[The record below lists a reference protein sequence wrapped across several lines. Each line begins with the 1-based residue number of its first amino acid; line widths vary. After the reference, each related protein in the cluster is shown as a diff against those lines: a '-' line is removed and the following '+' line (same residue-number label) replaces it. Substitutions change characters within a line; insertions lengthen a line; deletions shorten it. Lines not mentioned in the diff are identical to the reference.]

1 MKQAASRMTS
11 GLSAMVGRGKP
22 VGVGLVAATVAVTL
36 GVQPALAVPAAAG
49 VECVTVSDDQAT
61 ALKVAHACELEVE
74 VRTERTSWTTV
85 YATPSGTMRVEAT
98 ALAERALVD
107 GAWLPVDPRVVAG
120 DSGDGRLEVAVSPNE
135 LTFSDGTAGQSLA
148 SMVRDGHELILDAP
162 FDLTTPRFEGDQVTY
177 PDVITDGV
185 DLVVT
190 VNPDAT
196 GFTETLVFS
205 SREAAERADKKVGIE
220 TLTFP
225 LTTSAGLQVTRQEGG
240 LVAADMFGQE
250 IFTTPAPR
258 AWDSTSQDLTGTA
271 EAAGSSWRLP
281 GQEAVGPLRARG
293 PSGWEHLAGD
303 GVDPN
308 DRSVHA
314 RSALPGDRST
324 GIGVDLVP
332 AAPRHQDAAVG
343 ADEAGD
349 SGGFGADDVLNG
361 MTAGGQASPT
371 GRLTV
376 GGAPAGSG
384 PGVAGGAGTVGER
397 STVGL
402 RLGLDADWLFDDA
415 TQFPV
420 FADPAFSGSPNAW
433 LMVHEPAGG
442 ETAQYMFD
450 GDQGLGLCDVDV
462 AAGCVA
468 DSRFRLGWRF
478 DGLDQIGLMDAD
490 RITSA
495 EFSAS
500 GEHSWD
506 CNPRGVQLW
515 RTSPFGA
522 DSDWASWGASAF
534 VEELD
539 EQVVSH
545 KTACDNVK
553 TVTWDAT
560 AAAKRLADVDGGSV
574 SLGLRA
580 TNEEDMTL
588 GWKRYHHAA
597 SLTIEYEPELDNGGE
612 GQDLAA
618 RSDNLAPVI
627 DDADTPDTA
636 APAEI
641 IPEPRGEEQPPDA
654 AAPVEDLPVGG
665 VAEVPV
671 TTEPTQV
678 DVGGLDLT
686 VAAPAEGEA
695 PDQVVVD
702 VADQAS
708 TEADGVTGVVLEVT
722 DSTPVGTA
730 AAGETRAVEATVDYG
745 EFTEAAGADWGR
757 RLRVMRIPACA
768 EETPDAPE
776 CQPELVETSNDENA
790 QTLTATLEI
799 PAAGAETVEQ
809 AASSGSD
816 EPTKTG
822 ELSAESETTGVS
834 ALQAEQPM
842 TAADAET
849 GDKFAVTSGTSSA
862 SGDWAATPINP
873 TGEWSVSGATG
884 AMGWSYPVTVPSP
897 AAGPAP
903 QLAIGYSS
911 SSLAGRVSGANNQ
924 SSWVGDGWD
933 LTTGFIERSYV
944 PCVADQDADGGD
956 TPNNATRDTADLCW
970 DGENAVMSLG
980 GKTTKLVK
988 NTAASSSTKAIWVP
1002 EADDGTLVEQILPGG
1017 PDATD
1022 RGSKEYW
1029 RVVTVDGSVH
1039 TFGRDNRFED
1049 DSLNQDSRWTVPVY
1063 GNHAGEPGHATAFAD
1078 SERVQAWR
1086 FNLDHVTDTLGN
1098 TMTYTY
1104 SAETNRYA
1112 ADVGRDGD
1120 KTYTRGGT
1128 LKRIEYGT
1136 RTGEAG
1142 HASAPYRVE
1151 FDVAERCFGGSAECP
1166 TTTKPTRSEMKRWR
1180 DTPMDLICVSG
1191 DDCESYAPAFFSRK
1205 RLTGITTRARIDGA
1219 YRDIDTYGLQQ
1230 KFRDP
1235 GDGTGKLLWLQSI
1248 TRTPGGDPNAAA
1260 VDPLK
1265 TWFAGEAKPARVNH
1279 ADLTDGL
1286 PAMNRFHVTDIV
1298 NETGGMVSIS
1308 YANSDCTPANTQDTS
1323 LAAQEANTKNCFPV
1337 RWHVAGEDEAHTEW
1351 FHSYLVTSVT
1361 QTAGGVRAGGESGH
1375 GDPDQVTYYD
1385 YEGGAG
1391 WARLDSPRLDEP
1403 VDRTWSDFRGYA
1415 QVVIRQGEDGP
1426 SSRTRYLRGLG
1437 GTVSATAGDVTRS
1450 VEDHEHLAGS
1460 VLVST
1465 GLNGTDASGNERV
1478 LSKTVTDPVV
1488 AEGITHDG
1496 LTTARTSSMTT
1507 VSVLLG
1513 ADGVVDHTTRTSKT
1527 MDEYG
1532 NTTQVD
1538 NEGDLDVGDDQ
1549 TCTRSDFHDP
1559 GTTHITGA
1567 LKQTITRAGSC
1578 DTQDDGTPGKL
1589 ISATRVS
1596 YDQQAHGQAPTEG
1609 LLTETRSIDPERGPE
1624 VGTTFEAVGWSSS
1637 DLYTTTSFDV
1647 HEPGSYPGAVG
1658 RPVAVT
1664 DAAGRTTRTDYT
1676 LAGGILTQTTSR
1688 TPDPDGTG
1696 PLTAHTATTT
1706 LSTYRGVPT
1715 KVTDANG
1722 RVTTAEY
1729 DRAGRLTRVWL
1740 PDRQGKSAS
1749 LRYEYTISS
1758 SGINAIT
1765 TRTLRADGATYQK
1778 ATSLFDGLGRDIQT
1792 QTESVDAADPGRV
1805 ITDIQYDEAG
1815 RVYQVQGPWFEP
1827 DTSPGTTI
1835 VGTDD
1840 VPEATT
1846 RMVYD
1851 DAGRTTAEIFYDN
1864 NPDNPD
1870 YERWRTRTVY
1880 DGATTLS
1887 IPPAG
1892 AVPTEATVDAH
1903 GRTIALTQYVRD
1915 QGDPAADAYP
1925 DTAGEVRDLPAQ
1937 TTTYRYDHAGRMD
1950 KVEDP
1955 EGNAWTYGYDL
1966 AGRQTE
1972 AVDPD
1977 RGTTST
1983 TYDETG
1989 QPITVT
1995 DAKGTLAYTYDAL
2008 GRVTSLRDDSPSG
2021 ALRATWTHDRY
2032 VHGPNAGQ
2040 AIKGLTTA
2048 ATRYAPDGSGDS
2060 DTDADEYVTA
2070 VTEVDAAYRTIASQV
2085 ILPEGNADLALL
2097 GSSAEDRTFET
2108 RYSYM
2113 ADGQVESVTYQ
2124 GVGNLKRETVTTG
2137 YTATGMPEWMA
2148 GGFGWGTYVAEARFN
2163 AYGELLYQDLGNT
2176 YGTVVSYQ
2184 YEPGTRRLEQV
2195 SLDRERI
2202 SGKDLNLKY
2211 AYDQAGNILSAKDVP
2226 THEGMAADRQCYTYD
2241 GLNRLTEAWTPDS
2254 GDCSEAPSVAGLNN
2268 GVAPYW
2274 ESFEYDSL
2282 GNRTSHTLRM
2292 PDGSDPEA
2300 GGSGGTEIV
2309 EDYLIPGGAG
2319 GAGDPVADDCTAD
2332 AEGPH
2337 QAATISTQ
2345 AATGAACQTMTY
2357 DGVGNTTSRVTVS
2370 DLTDVVQ
2377 DLTWDLEGEL
2387 VGVSTATTVY
2397 EEPVDEGTDEETDE
2411 GGSTTGERGV
2421 GTTTTSNVAMMYTA
2435 DGDRVLRKQDGVVT
2449 LYVGG
2454 GQEVTLDAAAATVTA
2469 TRYYMFGG
2477 QTVAV
2482 RTDRGMG
2489 GVTSLIND
2497 PHGTPLASVHN
2508 TALPT
2513 QGITK
2518 HYTLPFGDVRGDSA
2532 APPGDHRFLGA
2543 PQDSTGLLMLGARY
2557 YDPGTGRFL
2566 SVDPVMDLTNPQQW
2580 NAYGYGN
2587 ANPNTYSDP
2596 SGLFGIRN
2604 PIPGEPIVVPPPG
2617 EDEPDPQVDV
2627 ESGVSDVL
2635 PAGTPDWALEFAEGF
2650 IGYGVEVVTGII
2662 DLVEIE
2668 MEQLKACAQ
2677 SILTNCGGFYELNK
2691 QLFLDAVDPTKILEG
2706 IIAEATSL
2714 YDEFVNGSKAKAL
2727 GRLAGM
2733 LAEQLLTRGAGGA
2746 AAVAIKRAMKSVDG
2760 QPGTSVGSGTSPDCN
2775 SFVSGTLVL
2784 LADGT
2789 RKAIEDIDL
2798 GDEVLA
2804 ADEETGERT
2813 EGREV
2818 TALISGTGDKT
2829 LVTITVTDAEGHD
2842 QQIVATDAHPLWEQ
2856 ASQAWVD
2863 AIALTVGDRLQT
2875 SVGTSVQVTA
2885 IDVRHEQAT
2894 VHNLTVADDHTYYI
2908 AADTDADAILVHN
2921 DSCPVTGNSHG
2932 DMGEMAELDKLISSG
2947 YTDISSEVTLKAP
2960 DGTKFRPD
2968 FVARDPNGVLK
2979 AIEVKTN
2986 GGGLSPNQSV
2996 GYPQLRNGVEVR
3008 TDKLAGIGYPRG
3020 STIRLDLEVSL
3031 WTCPSC

>member
-1 MKQAASRMTS
+1 MASRTAS
-11 GLSAMVGRGKP
+11 GLGAVMARTARRGKP
-22 VGVGLVAATVAVTL
+22 AGVGLVAAAVAVTL
-36 GVQPALAVPAAAG
+36 GVQPVLAVPAAAG

-61 ALKVAHACELEVE
+61 ALKVAHACKLEVE
-74 VRTERTSWTTV
+74 VRSERTSWTTV
-85 YATPSGTMRVEAT
+85 YATPSGTMRVEST

-107 GAWLPVDPRVVAG
+107 GAWLPVDSRVVSG
-120 DSGDGRLEVAVSPNE
+120 DTGDGRLEVAVSPNE

-162 FDLTTPRFEGDQVTY
+162 FDLTEPVVDGDQVTY
-177 PDVITDGV
+177 PDVVTNGV
-185 DLVVT
+185 DLVVS

-196 GFTETLVFS
+196 GFTETLVFA
-205 SREAAERADKKVGIE
+205 SREAAERAEKKVGLDA
-220 TLTFP
+220 LTFP
-225 LTTSAGLQVTRQEGG
+225 LTTSTGLQVTRQEGG
-240 LVAADMFGQE
+240 LVATDMFGQE
-250 IFTTPAPR
+250 IFTAPAPR
-258 AWDSTSQDLTGTA
+258 AWDSTSRDLTGTDDTA
-271 EAAGSSWRLP
+271 RSSWRLP
-281 GQEAVGPLRARG
+281 AQEEVTPLRARG

-303 GVDPN
+303 GVDPA
-308 DRSVHA
+308 DLSVHA

-332 AAPRHQDAAVG
+332 AAPRHQDTAAAEEV
-343 ADEAGD
+343 AGGIGTAGVL
-349 SGGFGADDVLNG
+349 GGT
-361 MTAGGQASPT
+361 TAGGQPSPT
-371 GRLTV
+371 GGLTV
-376 GGAPAGSG
+376 GGAPAAGD
-384 PGVAGGAGTVGER
+384 PGVAGGAGAEGER
-397 STVGL
+397 STVGV
-402 RLGLDADWLFDDA
+402 RLELDTDWLFDDA
-415 TQFPV
+415 TKFPV
-420 FADPAFSGSPNAW
+420 YADPAFSGSPNAW

-450 GDQGLGLCDVDV
+450 GDEGLGLCDVDV

-478 DGLDQIGLMDAD
+478 DGLDQIGLMDAS

-495 EFSAS
+495 QFSAS

-515 RTSPFGA
+515 RTSPFDA
-522 DSDWASWGASAF
+522 ASDWASWGASAF

-560 AAAKRLADVDGGSV
+560 AAAKRLAEVDGGSV

-580 TNEEDMTL
+580 TNEQDMTL

-641 IPEPRGEEQPPDA
+641 TPEPRSEEQPPDP
-654 AAPVEDLPVGG
+654 AAPVEELPAGG
-665 VAEVPV
+665 VAEIPV

-722 DSTPVGTA
+722 DSTPAGTA

-757 RLRVMRIPACA
+757 RLQVMRIPACA
-768 EETPDAPE
+768 EATPEAPE

-809 AASSGSD
+809 VASSGSD
-816 EPTKTG
+816 EQTKAG
-822 ELSAESETTGVS
+822 ELSTESESTS
-834 ALQAEQPM
+834 ANAVQAEQTM

-884 AMGWSYPVTVPSP
+884 AMGWTYPVTVPSP

-911 SSLAGRVSGANNQ
+911 SSLVGRVSGANNQ
-924 SSWVGDGWD
+924 SSWIGDGWD

-988 NTAASSSTKAIWVP
+988 NTSASSSTKAIWVP

-1017 PDATD
+1017 PNATD

-1039 TFGRDNRFED
+1039 TFGRDNRFEG
-1049 DSLNQDSRWTVPVY
+1049 DSLDQDSRWTVPVY

-1098 TMTYTY
+1098 TMSYTY

-1142 HASAPYRVE
+1142 HANAPYRVE

-1205 RLTGITTRARIDGA
+1205 RLTGITTQARIDGA

-1248 TRTPGGDPNAAA
+1248 TRTPGGDPDAAA

-1265 TWFAGEAKPARVNH
+1265 TWFAGETMPARVDHEN
-1279 ADLTDGL
+1279 LTDGL

-1308 YANSDCTPANTQDTS
+1308 YKDSDCTPANTQDTS

-1351 FHSYLVTSVT
+1351 FHSYLVSSVT
-1361 QTAGGVRAGGESGH
+1361 QTAGGVRSGGVSGH

-1385 YEGGAG
+1385 YKGDAG
-1391 WARLDSPRLDEP
+1391 WARLDNPRLDEP

-1426 SSRTRYLRGLG
+1426 SARTRYLRGLG
-1437 GTVSATAGDVTRS
+1437 GTITATAGDVSRQ
-1450 VEDHEHLAGS
+1450 VDDHEHLAGM
-1460 VLVST
+1460 VVVAKA
-1465 GLNGTDASGNERV
+1465 LNGTDGSGDERV
-1478 LSKTVTDPVV
+1478 LSETVTDPVV
-1488 AEGITHDG
+1488 VEGITYDG
-1496 LTTARTSSMTT
+1496 LTTARTKSMTT
-1507 VSVLLG
+1507 VSALLG
-1513 ADGVVDHTTRTSKT
+1513 ANGVVDHTTRTSKT

-1532 NTTQVD
+1532 NTTQVN
-1538 NEGDLDVGDDQ
+1538 NEGDLEVGNDQ
-1549 TCTRSDFHDP
+1549 TCTRSDYHDP

-1596 YDQQAHGQAPTEG
+1596 YDQQAYGQAPTDA
-1609 LLTETRSIDPERGPE
+1609 LLTGTRSIDPERDPQ
-1624 VGTTFEAVGWSSS
+1624 VGTTFEAVGWSTS
-1637 DLYTTTSFDV
+1637 DLYTTTTFDV
-1647 HEPGSYPGAVG
+1647 HEPGSYPGALG

-1664 DAAGRTTRTDYT
+1664 DAAGRITRTDYA

-1706 LSTYRGVPT
+1706 LSKYRGVPT

-1740 PDRQGKSAS
+1740 PERQGKSAS
-1749 LRYEYTISS
+1749 LRYEYTISP

-1792 QTESVDAADPGRV
+1792 QTESVDAADPGRI

-1851 DAGRTTAEIFYDN
+1851 DAGRTTAEIFFDN

-1870 YERWRTRTVY
+1870 YERWRTRTVF
-1880 DGATTLS
+1880 DGATTLV

-1892 AVPTEATVDAH
+1892 AVPTSTTADAH
-1903 GRTIALTQYVRD
+1903 GRTTALTQYVREY
-1915 QGDPAADAYP
+1915 GDPGADAYP

-1937 TTTYRYDHAGRMD
+1937 TTTYEYDHAGRM
-1950 KVEDP
+1950 VEVVDP
-1955 EGNAWTYGYDL
+1955 AGNAWTYEHDL
-1966 AGRQTE
+1966 AGRQTRT
-1972 AVDPD
+1972 VDPD
-1977 RGTTST
+1977 RGVTST
-1983 TYDETG
+1983 TYDVAG
-1989 QPITVT
+1989 QPVTVT
-1995 DAKGTLAYTYDAL
+1995 DANGTLAYTYDAL

-2021 ALRATWTHDRY
+2021 PLRAAWTYDKY
-2032 VHGPNAGQ
+2032 AHGPNAGQ
-2040 AIKGLTTA
+2040 TIKGMTTA
-2048 ATRYAPDGSGDS
+2048 ATRYTPDGTGDS

-2108 RYSYM
+2108 RYSYV

-2254 GDCSEAPSVAGLNN
+2254 GDCSEAPSVEGLNN

-2282 GNRTSHTLRM
+2282 GNRTSHTLRT
-2292 PDGSDPEA
+2292 PDGSDPD
-2300 GGSGGTEIV
+2300 GGTSGGEEVVGDYIV
-2309 EDYLIPGGAG
+2309 PGGAG
-2319 GAGDPVADDCTAD
+2319 GGGEPAAGDCTAD

-2337 QAATISTQ
+2337 QVAAVSTQ
-2345 AATGAACQTMTY
+2345 AATGSACQTLTY
-2357 DGVGNTTSRVTVS
+2357 DGAGNTTSRTTVS
-2370 DLTDVVQ
+2370 DFTDVVQ
-2377 DLTWDLEGEL
+2377 DLTWDVEGEL
-2387 VGVSTATTVY
+2387 VDVATATTVY
-2397 EEPVDEGTDEETDE
+2397 EEPVDEGSDETGD
-2411 GGSTTGERGV
+2411 GGSTAGERGA
-2421 GTTTTSNVAMMYTA
+2421 GTTTTSNVSMVYTA
-2435 DGDRVLRKQDGVVT
+2435 DGDRVLRNQDGVVT

-2454 GQEVTLDAAAATVTA
+2454 GQEVALDTAAGTVTA
-2469 TRYYMFGG
+2469 TRYYAFAG

-2518 HYTLPFGDVRGDSA
+2518 HHTLPFGDARGDGA

-2543 PQDSTGLLMLGARY
+2543 PQDATGLVMLGARY
-2557 YDPGTGRFL
+2557 YDPTTGRFL
-2566 SVDPVMDLTNPQQW
+2566 SVDPIMDLTSPQQW
-2580 NAYGYGN
+2580 NAYSYGN
-2587 ANPNTYSDP
+2587 NNPNSYTDP
-2596 SGLFGIRN
+2596 DGLEPR
-2604 PIPGEPIVVPPPG
+2604 PWHDPGTPM
-2617 EDEPDPQVDV
+2617 PDPGDV
-2627 ESGVSDVL
+2627 TERDDDGAPRTGGGGGTSAPPIEVEDGVSEIIPVDSDGRADLSAYDAKVELGQINELMPWYLTTAGWFDVMVTDSL
-2635 PAGTPDWALEFAEGF
+2635 NFWIDTARAIDDPRLFTEFWGSVEAWERELDLELKMMAL
-2650 IGYGVEVVTGII
+2650 GVATGGVG
-2662 DLVEIE
+2662 LA
-2668 MEQLKACAQ
+2668 LKAAAK
-2677 SILTNCGGFYELNK
+2677 GG
-2691 QLFLDAVDPTKILEG
+2691 TKITKTVMKG
-2706 IIAEATSL
+2706 ACSFAGATL
-2714 YDEFVNGSKAKAL
+2714 IL
-2727 GRLAGM
+2727 M
-2733 LAEQLLTRGAGGA
+2733 
-2746 AAVAIKRAMKSVDG
+2746 
-2760 QPGTSVGSGTSPDCN
+2760 
-2775 SFVSGTLVL
+2775 
-2784 LADGT
+2784 ADGSH
-2789 RKAIEDIDL
+2789 KPIEDIEP
-2798 GDEVLA
+2798 GDEVIA
-2804 ADEETGERT
+2804 TDPETGEQ
-2813 EGREV
+2813 GAREV
-2818 TALISGTGDKT
+2818 THVWVHQDDLFEFEVDGELI
-2829 LVTITVTDAEGHD
+2829 VTTEDHPFWSVTD
-2842 QQIVATDAHPLWEQ
+2842 
-2856 ASQAWVD
+2856 QAWEGTQNLERGDQVLTASGRTAAVTREVD
-2863 AIALTVGDRLQT
+2863 PETRETNAAY
-2875 SVGTSVQVTA
+2875 
-2885 IDVRHEQAT
+2885 
-2894 VHNLTVADDHTYYI
+2894 NLTVADLHTYYVL
-2908 AADTDADAILVHN
+2908 AGATPVLVHN
-2921 DSCPVTGNSHG
+2921 SNCGG
-2932 DMGEMAELDKLISSG
+2932 RWKLGEDYSKLNKNGVAPSLSTMRKRFWKNEAAEVGAADQYGASNVARMKRGS
-2947 YTDISSEVTLKAP
+2947 APQRQRP
-2960 DGTKFRPD
+2960 DGSWESMELSHEPIPERDGGMVLTPRWPEDHVIMDPGGYRRLPPD
-2968 FVARDPNGVLK
+2968 
-2979 AIEVKTN
+2979 
-2986 GGGLSPNQSV
+2986 
-2996 GYPQLRNGVEVR
+2996 Y
-3008 TDKLAGIGYPRG
+3008 
-3020 STIRLDLEVSL
+3020 
-3031 WTCPSC
+3031 